1 MSPQIQKKPPDHW
14 FKYLGASPSQKD
26 LDGMLDAELQSV
38 FDKKLAQV
46 QHMHVRCL
54 FKGVTYEMLNDPKFI
69 KLARRKLPGLREL
82 YKEFEAAKTLE
93 QRQATLFERD
103 REG

>member
-1 MSPQIQKKPPDHW
+1 
-14 FKYLGASPSQKD
+14 
-26 LDGMLDAELQSV
+26 
-38 FDKKLAQV
+38 
-46 QHMHVRCL
+46 
-54 FKGVTYEMLNDPKFI
+54 MLNDPKFI